1 MTLFQGKKYAL
12 VGESGS
18 GKSTLLNLLV
28 KEQPAERGQIFVNG
42 KDLADIPYSEI
53 GTHISYMNQNVYL
66 FNDTIKN
73 NITLY
78 GDYSENAYKMALRS
92 SGAYRIIS
100 GLADG
105 DQYRIRD
112 NGGNISG
119 GQKQRIALARV
130 MLKKSDV
137 IILDEAFSALDPIT
151 AEQILSDIMKSD
163 CMTIIQ
169 GKGKNTCYF
178 RLN

>member
-73 NITLY
+73 NIKAELAELKRQK
-78 GDYSENAYKMALRS
+78 GDRH
-92 SGAYRIIS
+92 
-100 GLADG
+100 
-105 DQYRIRD
+105 
-112 NGGNISG
+112 
-119 GQKQRIALARV
+119 
-130 MLKKSDV
+130 
-137 IILDEAFSALDPIT
+137 
-151 AEQILSDIMKSD
+151 
-163 CMTIIQ
+163 
-169 GKGKNTCYF
+169 
-178 RLN
+178 